1 MENQTV
7 LISKSELSKTEVNTL
22 NEAQLQ
28 FILKKTPQKFI
39 KERPAKGGGKWKY
52 VSGAYVQKCLNLMFG
67 WDWDFEI
74 LDEKVLTEAGE
85 VIVKGRLTCRTNGK
99 IITKTQYGNKDIIFK
114 KETKIPLSI
123 GNDLKS
129 AATDSLKKC
138 ASLIGIA
145 QDVFAPDDFKEVF
158 IEEANKKDVALML
171 SNCNNSDELKMLW
184 DSLTESEQNVYKN
197 LFDLIKF

>member
-1 MENQTV
+1 MENQTI

-74 LDEKVLTEAGE
+74 LDEKVLSEAGE

-184 DSLTESEQNVYKN
+184 DSLSESEQNIYKN
-197 LFDLIKF
+197 LFNLIKF

>member
-1 MENQTV
+1 MDNQTV

-22 NEAQLQ
+22 NESQLQ

-85 VIVKGRLTCRTNGK
+85 VVVKGRLTCRTNGK
-99 IITKTQYGNKDIIFK
+99 IITKTQYGNKDIMFK
-114 KETKIPLSI
+114 KDTKIPLSI

-145 QDVFAPDDFKEVF
+145 QDVFSPDDFKEVF

-171 SNCNNSDELKMLW
+171 SNCNNSDELKMVW
-184 DSLTESEQNVYKN
+184 DSLTESEQNTYKN
-197 LFDLIKF
+197 LFNLIKF

>member
-1 MENQTV
+1 MENQTI

-184 DSLTESEQNVYKN
+184 DSLSESEQNIYKN
-197 LFDLIKF
+197 LFNLIKF